1 MKKINKRKVFK
12 RMLYFL
18 LSLIVIL
25 VIATFAILQMDTFGA
40 DATGKRLER
49 MKQSKLY
56 KNGQFQNIHHTP
68 AFAEGFD
75 TKKVMWDFFFGA
87 KNPKLNPKDSIPHI
101 QTDIKSI
108 DKSENVFIWLGHSSY
123 YIQLDGVNF
132 LIDPVFSDYGS
143 PLPIFNKA
151 FKGANTYHAKDFP
164 KIDYLVISHDHYDH
178 LDYETVKELRP
189 KVEKVILPLGVGA
202 HFEKWNYLPEQLI
215 EEEWNTSVS
224 LKNDLKIT
232 FTPARHFSG
241 RKFKRN
247 TTLWT
252 SYVLETPTQK
262 IFLGGDSGYDTHFR
276 EIGEKYGPFDF
287 AILENGQ
294 YNDAWKYIHA
304 LPTDLPVIINDLKTK
319 HIIPVHA
326 AKFALAK
333 HAWDEPLEK
342 IIENGKQNKLD
353 ILTPMI
359 GEPLNLND
367 SVFNFKEWWRD

>member
-1 MKKINKRKVFK
+1 MN
-12 RMLYFL
+12 
-18 LSLIVIL
+18 
-25 VIATFAILQMDTFGA
+25 TFGA
-40 DATGKRLER
+40 EATGERLER
-49 MKQSKLY
+49 MKQSKHY
-56 KNGQFQNIHHTP
+56 KNGQFQNLNHTP
-68 AFAEGFD
+68 AFAEGYD
-75 TKKVMWDFFFGA
+75 AKKVMWDFIFG
-87 KNPKLNPKDSIPHI
+87 KKDSNISPKDSIPHI
-101 QTDIKSI
+101 QTDLLSI
-108 DKSENVFIWLGHSSY
+108 DPSENIFIWLGHSSY

-132 LIDPVFSDYGS
+132 LIDPVFSEHGS

-151 FKGANTYHAKDFP
+151 FKGANTYHTKDFP

-178 LDYETVKELRP
+178 LDYETVKELQH
-189 KVEKVILPLGVGA
+189 KVDKVILPLGVGA

-215 EEEWNTSVS
+215 EEEWYTTIK
-224 LKNDLKIT
+224 LKNNLEIT

-247 TTLWT
+247 VTLWT
-252 SYVLETPTQK
+252 SYVLKTPTQK
-262 IFLGGDSGYDTHFR
+262 LFLGGDSGYDTHFK
-276 EIGEKYGPFDF
+276 EIGEKYGQFDF

-304 LPTDLPVIINDLKTK
+304 LPTDIPAIVTDLKAK

-342 IIENGKQNKLD
+342 VVEYGKQNKVD

-359 GEPLNLND
+359 GETVNLND
-367 SVFNFKEWWRD
+367 SVFYFKEWWKG

>member
-1 MKKINKRKVFK
+1 
-12 RMLYFL
+12 
-18 LSLIVIL
+18 
-25 VIATFAILQMDTFGA
+25 
-40 DATGKRLER
+40 
-49 MKQSKLY
+49 
-56 KNGQFQNIHHTP
+56 
-68 AFAEGFD
+68 
-75 TKKVMWDFFFGA
+75 
-87 KNPKLNPKDSIPHI
+87 
-101 QTDIKSI
+101 
-108 DKSENVFIWLGHSSY
+108 
-123 YIQLDGVNF
+123 
-132 LIDPVFSDYGS
+132 
-143 PLPIFNKA
+143 
-151 FKGANTYHAKDFP
+151 
-164 KIDYLVISHDHYDH
+164 LVISHDHYDH

-224 LKNDLKIT
+224 LKNNLKIT

-262 IFLGGDSGYDTHFR
+262 IFLGGDSGYDTHFK
-276 EIGEKYGPFDF
+276 EIGE
-287 AILENGQ
+287 

-304 LPTDLPVIINDLKTK
+304 LPTDLPAIITDLKAK

-367 SVFNFKEWWRD
+367 SVFHFKEWWRD